1 MSDPTGN
8 LDSRLLETYLA
19 VCDSGSMTAAAKRL
33 GLSQGA
39 ISQQIARLE
48 NMLSLSLLER
58 HGRHL
63 QLTPAGRSLRFH
75 ARRVID
81 ELRECE
87 RAMHTFANISYPVI
101 SVGILDT
108 LGKNLMSTLVQT
120 LEPLV
125 EQIQIRASVNY
136 NHIEELHNGTVDV
149 MITAYTFDPAE
160 YDVYPLVDEPLVLLA
175 PKGSVQNRNKVDLED
190 LASRLPMIR
199 FANARRPMRK
209 LADDYLLKRGITAS
223 RSIETD
229 QSTSVLVSLKERQGF
244 AIVSPFMLLDSLFD
258 PATIDVFALP
268 PPGPVRRINLVTR
281 PGRFADIPS
290 NLAANCRRHLR
301 REIETQIT
309 PHLNNAPRPQILEQ
323 D

>member
-1 MSDPTGN
+1 MSETTGN

-19 VCDSGSMTAAAKRL
+19 VCDSGSMTAAARRL

-48 NMLSLSLLER
+48 NTLSLALLER

-75 ARRVID
+75 ARRVVD

-87 RAMHTFANISYPVI
+87 RAMHTFANVSYPVI

-136 NHIEELHNGTVDV
+136 NHIGDLQNGTVDV
-149 MITAYTFDPAE
+149 LITAYKFDPDE

-175 PKGSVQNRNKVDLED
+175 PKGAVRNRDNVDLED
-190 LASRLPMIR
+190 LASRFAMIR

-209 LADDYLLKRGITAS
+209 LADDYLLNRGITAS

-229 QSTSVLVSLKERQGF
+229 QSASVLVSLKERQGF
-244 AIVSPFMLLDSLFD
+244 AIVSPFMLLDSLFE
-258 PATIDVFALP
+258 AEAIDVIALP

-281 PGRFADIPS
+281 PGKFGDIPT
-290 NLAANCRRHLR
+290 NLAANCRRHLTR
-301 REIETQIT
+301 AIETQIV
-309 PHLNNAPRPQILEQ
+309 PHLGQAPRPQILKQ
-323 D
+323 N